1 MAALWIGLSTVAYP
15 LLDAHS
21 SGRAVMQRARDAVAA
36 DTTLGLVGWREQHL
50 LQAIGPVAEFGF
62 KRPAAEQFADAVR
75 WLRAAPEQRA
85 LFADAATVPDC
96 ADRARA
102 IDLGK
107 GNRRD
112 WLLLRA
118 DAVAACGH

>member
-1 MAALWIGLSTVAYP
+1 
-15 LLDAHS
+15 
-21 SGRAVMQRARDAVAA
+21 MQRARDAVTA

-62 KRPAAEQFADAVR
+62 KRPATEQFSAAVA
-75 WLRAAPEQRA
+75 WLREVPGQRA
-85 LFADAATVPDC
+85 IFADAATVPAC
-96 ADRARA
+96 ADRTRT

-112 WLLLRA
+112 WRLLRV
-118 DAVAACGH
+118 DAVAACAR